1 MSGELNEMGLVK
13 EELNRMRQGG
23 GGELHEWRR
32 RECRIIG
39 GGRGESC
46 TDWSGGNWELYRMGE
61 VVGCRL
67 DQVMVTYL
75 AR

>member
-1 MSGELNEMGLVK
+1 MGLVK

-39 GGRGESC
+39 GGRGER
-46 TDWSGGNWELYRMGE
+46 ELYRLGEEGMGIVQNGGGCGLSPRPGNGNISGE
-61 VVGCRL
+61 VTRV
-67 DQVMVTYL
+67 YL
-75 AR
+75 